1 MLSEHGGKRLR
12 AGAAAG
18 KAGGVEPI
26 GHLDGNPDRRAVAL
40 PLRPYDDVGG
50 DDPLLLVQGDT
61 TLVGGG
67 GDRFAEVIGRLVYG
81 ALNDAG

>member
-18 KAGGVEPI
+18 KVGGVEPI
-26 GHLDGNPDRRAVAL
+26 GHFDGNPDRRAVTL

-50 DDPLLLVQGDT
+50 DGPLLLVQGDT
-61 TLVGGG
+61 PLSAAVATASLKSS
-67 GDRFAEVIGRLVYG
+67 G
-81 ALNDAG
+81 AWCTAL